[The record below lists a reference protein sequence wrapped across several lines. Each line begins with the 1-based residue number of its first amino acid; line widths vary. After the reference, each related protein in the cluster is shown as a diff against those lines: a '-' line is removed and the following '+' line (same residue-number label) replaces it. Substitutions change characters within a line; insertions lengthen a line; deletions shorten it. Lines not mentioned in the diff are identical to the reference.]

1 MYEKLMEIYEERGYR
16 NPKLSLSYD
25 IEQLMTQG
33 KNRQKAILTLYR
45 KEMGKDDKNNERAES
60 IAERRIK
67 ELEQELEEL
76 RDSVRNRADEVESI
90 KKYLAY
96 THRLTTG
103 QGIARIIFY
112 LVGVLLVVLSFFQ
125 YNALTIY
132 IRAQAGLEWVFI
144 LDCFVTFGLGIA
156 TIALGWVMETMAR
169 SRPVF

>member
-1 MYEKLMEIYEERGYR
+1 MYEKLMEIYAGRGYR

-25 IEQLMTQG
+25 LEQLMAQG
-33 KNRQKAILTLYR
+33 KNRQKSILTLYR
-45 KEMGKDDKNNERAES
+45 KEMGKNRKGKEMEP
-60 IAERRIK
+60 IAERRLK

-96 THRLTTG
+96 THRLTTS
-103 QGIARIIFY
+103 QGVARIMFY
-112 LVGVLLVVLSFFQ
+112 IVGVLLVVLSFFQ

-132 IRAQAGLEWVFI
+132 IRAQSGLEWVFI

-156 TIALGWVMETMAR
+156 TIALGWVLETMAR

>member
-1 MYEKLMEIYEERGYR
+1 MEIYEGRGYR

-45 KEMGKDDKNNERAES
+45 KEMGKDDKNNEMES

-112 LVGVLLVVLSFFQ
+112 LVGVMLVVLSFFQ